1 MEAGRFA
8 AGSSRSGTQRASAVT
23 TARRLDPF
31 SLPVRF
37 AAADEAADEHL
48 CIVDLHRERVV
59 LRRSVRGMRMA
70 VNLPVAAYR
79 GVAIR
84 LSDDVGK
91 RQRTISVVLEHADP
105 ALTLLLF
112 CSSEAGEIV
121 AEWQSWSRVLGL
133 PLLIRDNDGTLR
145 EPFPRLGRLRIAAPT
160 WRRRRRSAVARRRP
174 SRLLRRRV
182 AAFAAAPIV
191 HRGEREI
198 IARN

>member
-8 AGSSRSGTQRASAVT
+8 AGSSRTGTQRASAV
-23 TARRLDPF
+23 ASPRRLDPF

-37 AAADEAADEHL
+37 AAADAAADEHL
-48 CIVDLHRERVV
+48 CIVDLHREHVV
-59 LRRSVRGMRMA
+59 RRRSVRGMRMA

-84 LSDDVGK
+84 LSSDIGK
-91 RQRTISVVLEHADP
+91 LQRIIAVVLEHADP
-105 ALTLLLF
+105 ALSLPLF
-112 CSSEAGEIV
+112 CSSEADEIV
-121 AEWQSWSRVLGL
+121 AEWQSWSHVLGL

-160 WRRRRRSAVARRRP
+160 WRRRRRSAIARRRA

-182 AAFAAAPIV
+182 GKLLAKRIV